1 MREVTSAAS
10 VSLGLE
16 VTSAVVLH
24 CLQVRVV
31 IIGHDPSHDPDEACG
46 LSFGV
51 PPGTHCPPG
60 LLNIF
65 DELRNDVGCTSFPNG
80 DLSSWADQGVLL
92 LNSVSGAP
100 SRL

>member
-1 MREVTSAAS
+1 MLR
-10 VSLGLE
+10 
-16 VTSAVVLH
+16 

-31 IIGHDPSHDPDEACG
+31 ILGNDPYFEPDEACG

-51 PPGTHCPPG
+51 PPGTRCPPG

-92 LNSVSGAP
+92 LNSVSDAIP
-100 SRL
+100 VISDQHHDTYR